1 MSELAIPFALD
12 PHGVEV
18 PIAEATRGRVNYY
31 RCPECGNWLT
41 PFKGSKRKHHYR
53 HKMGVLDDDECE
65 LSAISDINRMVDD
78 LRTSDIEKGEKERN
92 IRVYLGEEP
101 GGRHRLFGV
110 IPSADW
116 DQIPVEINVDD
127 LIQQMSVSSKCV
139 VHPPT
144 SRSFHPSEAEVT
156 FELDPNSEEYEVI
169 IEGADELENINGKWT
184 AKGPEPGDIFV
195 GDQTRARRV
204 SSKRQIKPNE
214 WVYAVTEGDVT
225 TQSEEM
231 SVHKVGDVKILS
243 FPAREDTTD
252 TLSELGLDLRTDEYG
267 FDANVVLP
275 TDAHPTADKPINAAP
290 GESVLIGVTPAED
303 LDPVFEIVSIPR
315 QENND
320 TVELEQTGP
329 GNTRFYRTK
338 VPKRGSRRISV
349 HQRNSNRHRLVHLHA
364 VEPEEREP
372 LARSMYGELGLRVSI
387 DGEEELLSPLGESQ
401 SYKFDN
407 DDAGSPAALPALVD
421 YVGPDGL
428 ELEIE
433 ATFSPEASMSPVHR
447 NTTDLQSE
455 LANVGYWVS
464 QGCTNLTIKFDGI
477 GDVELLFPDQTPEA
491 TT

>member
-41 PFKGSKRKHHYR
+41 PFKGPKRKHHFR

-116 DQIPVEINVDD
+116 DQIPVGANIDG
-127 LIQQMSVSSKCV
+127 LIQQSSVSSKNV
-139 VHPPT
+139 IHPPI

-156 FELDPNSEEYEVI
+156 FELDPNSEVYEVVV
-169 IEGADELENINGKWT
+169 EGPDELESINGRWT
-184 AKGPEPGDIFV
+184 AEGLEPGDIFV

-204 SSKRQIKPNE
+204 NSKRRIKPNE
-214 WVYAVTEGDVT
+214 WVYTVTEGDVT
-225 TQSEEM
+225 AKSEEM
-231 SVHKVGDVKILS
+231 SVHTVGDVEILS
-243 FPAREDTTD
+243 FPAREDTSD
-252 TLSELGLDLRTDEYG
+252 KLSELGLDLQTDEYG
-267 FDANVVLP
+267 FDADVILP
-275 TDAHPTADKPINAAP
+275 TDAHPTADKPINAPP
-290 GESVLIGVTPAED
+290 GEQVLIGVTPAED

-315 QENND
+315 REDND

-329 GNTRFYRTK
+329 GNTRFYRTQ

-364 VEPEEREP
+364 VEAQDREP
-372 LARSMYGELGLRVSI
+372 LSKSMYGELGLRISV
-387 DGEEELLSPLGESQ
+387 DGEEKLLSPLDETQ
-401 SYKFDN
+401 SYEFDK
-407 DDAGSPAALPALVD
+407 DDARSPGALPALVD
-421 YVGPDGL
+421 YVGPEGL
-428 ELEIE
+428 EMEIE
-433 ATFSPEASMSPVHR
+433 AAFPSEASMSPVHR
-447 NTTDLQSE
+447 STTDLQSE

-464 QGCTNLTIKFDGI
+464 QGCTNLTIRFDGI
-477 GDVELLFPDQTPEA
+477 GDVELSFPNLISGVST
-491 TT
+491 